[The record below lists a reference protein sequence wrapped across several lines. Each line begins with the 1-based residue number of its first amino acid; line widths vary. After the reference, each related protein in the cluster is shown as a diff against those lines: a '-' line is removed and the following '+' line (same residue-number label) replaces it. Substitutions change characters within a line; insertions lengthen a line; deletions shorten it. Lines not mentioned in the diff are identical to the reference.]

1 MARPLRPEHLHAAF
15 QAMAWEGW
23 TYEAA
28 MADPTRKAIVSWRA
42 RQMCDA
48 QAKAG
53 RRVVFKARQSTGY
66 RRVNRQLAPYH
77 DEVHLIDLKRAAAGD
92 RDD

>member
-1 MARPLRPEHLHAAF
+1 MARPLRPEHLQAAF

-28 MADPTRKAIVSWRA
+28 MADDVRSRIVRLRA
-42 RQMCDA
+42 RQIA
-48 QAKAG
+48 QRETLL
-53 RRVVFKARQSTGY
+53 RRYVARPLT
-66 RRVNRQLAPYH
+66 RQMRPHVEALMSRLQPHALA
-77 DEVHLIDLKRAAAGD
+77 DLKRAAAGD